1 MIIGTLLHACITREE
16 IVRQAKIAFFRTPPK
31 REVTLGIVLK
41 VRAKAETAAKAATK
55 AKAKVNTKVRKEQ
68 GQKK

>member
-16 IVRQAKIAFFRTPPK
+16 IVKQAKIAFFRTMPK
-31 REVTLGIVLK
+31 REVILGVVLK
-41 VRAKAETAAKAATK
+41 VRAKAETAAMAAPK
-55 AKAKVNTKVRKEQ
+55 AKANTKVRKEQ